1 MGFSCIAKMSINVV
15 FLNLEFKYMYILKK
29 CNVFLHK
36 TVNVYTIDF
45 MCWLGV
51 LLAVQNTSCPLSVLT
66 TRLRSCDV
74 VFTEPFNATLVYVD
88 WLVMSVVD
96 LYHVISAGGL
106 QYDVV
111 HVRLIC
117 CPAITVVEFR
127 VNVTDVTGTV
137 KLKNQAKNLIKVLWD
152 TCQDESGFK
161 YIVIKILLPFSNFQI
176 LPYLA
181 KK

>member
-1 MGFSCIAKMSINVV
+1 
-15 FLNLEFKYMYILKK
+15 
-29 CNVFLHK
+29 
-36 TVNVYTIDF
+36 
-45 MCWLGV
+45 
-51 LLAVQNTSCPLSVLT
+51 
-66 TRLRSCDV
+66 
-74 VFTEPFNATLVYVD
+74 
-88 WLVMSVVD
+88 MSVVD

-117 CPAITVVEFR
+117 CPVITVVEFR

-137 KLKNQAKNLIKVLWD
+137 KFKNQAKNLIKVLWD

-161 YIVIKILLPFSNFQI
+161 YIVIKILLPCSNFQI

>member
-1 MGFSCIAKMSINVV
+1 MHCKNVYKWFFFQSLIKIHV
-15 FLNLEFKYMYILKK
+15 HFFYK
-29 CNVFLHK
+29 CNVFLQK

-45 MCWLGV
+45 TFRLGV
-51 LLAVQNTSCPLSVLT
+51 LLAVQNTTCPLYVLT
-66 TRLRSCDV
+66 MRLRSCDV

-117 CPAITVVEFR
+117 CPTITVVKFR
-127 VNVTDVTGTV
+127 VNVTDVTSTV
-137 KLKNQAKNLIKVLWD
+137 KFKNQAKNLIKVLWD
-152 TCQDESGFK
+152 TCQ
-161 YIVIKILLPFSNFQI
+161 Y
-176 LPYLA
+176 
-181 KK
+181 